1 MIRLIRAVFECGKRR
16 QQADELLA
24 RHKADV
30 TPVIKAAQ
38 KRATAAQEL
47 LSRLQKDATQWPR

>member
-1 MIRLIRAVFECGKRR
+1 MIRLFRAVFGCGKRH
-16 QQADELLA
+16 QKADKLLA
-24 RHKADV
+24 QHKADV

-47 LSRLQKDATQWPR
+47 LSRLQEDATQWPR

>member
-1 MIRLIRAVFECGKRR
+1 MIRLFRAVFGCGKRR
-16 QQADELLA
+16 QKADELLA

-47 LSRLQKDATQWPR
+47 LSRLQKDATEWPR